1 MTLGHKTTRE
11 QELPDLVEMVGDI
24 STNNIIDEV
33 A

>member
-11 QELPDLVEMVGDI
+11 QELVEMVGDI